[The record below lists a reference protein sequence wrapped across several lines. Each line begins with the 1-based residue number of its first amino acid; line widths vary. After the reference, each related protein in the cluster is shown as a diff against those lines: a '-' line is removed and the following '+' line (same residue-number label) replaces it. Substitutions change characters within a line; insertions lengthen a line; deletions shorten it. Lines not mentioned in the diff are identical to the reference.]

1 MIYTLAMVSH
11 AMEWALGR
19 AAVVRKAVPA
29 EAKEAAVLVGSG
41 SVASPAADAP
51 TAPAAAGAE
60 GPAATERLDA
70 ASRIGLLLTWMGFV
84 FHLGGVVTRG
94 LAAGRVPWGNMYEF
108 SVTASLA
115 VAIVYLIFVQRYK
128 LQYLGLGVT
137 FVITA
142 VLGLASL
149 ALYTPAG
156 PLVPALHSYWLV
168 IHVSAA
174 AISGGAFTVG
184 GLISVLYLVKARAE
198 RKVLDGGTMSAALRR
213 LPAAEAMDGSAYKVL
228 AFAFPL
234 WTFGVLVAGPIWAE
248 HAWGRYWGWDPK
260 EVWSLVTWVVYAAYL
275 HARATAG
282 WRGRRAAT
290 IAIVGWF
297 VFIFNFVGVNLLVS
311 GLHSYAGV

>member
-1 MIYTLAMVSH
+1 MSPESYAQVSNLLIPTATVIYALAMVSH

-19 AAVVRKAVPA
+19 AAVAKTVAVKEEVLVASDGATVSGDVPA
-29 EAKEAAVLVGSG
+29 VEEP
-41 SVASPAADAP
+41 ASS
-51 TAPAAAGAE
+51 
-60 GPAATERLDA
+60 ERLDA
-70 ASRIGLLLTWMGFV
+70 ASRIGLLLTWLGFV
-84 FHLGGVVTRG
+84 LHLGGVLTRG
-94 LAAGRVPWGNMYEF
+94 LAAERVPWGNMYEF
-108 SVTASLA
+108 SITASLA
-115 VAIVYLIFVQRYK
+115 VAIVYLIFVRRYK

-137 FVITA
+137 FVIAA

-184 GLISVLYLVKARAE
+184 GLVSVLYLVKARAE
-198 RKVLDGGTMSAALRR
+198 RRVLDGGTMSASLRR
-213 LPAAEAMDGSAYKVL
+213 LPSAESMDGTAYKVL

-260 EVWSLVTWVVYAAYL
+260 DRKSVV
-275 HARATAG
+275 
-282 WRGRRAAT
+282 
-290 IAIVGWF
+290 
-297 VFIFNFVGVNLLVS
+297 
-311 GLHSYAGV
+311 